1 MTKTIYLDNEL
12 LDNIDMS
19 DDMKIIGCYHDYY
32 DKPSGQEH
40 YRLLKYIAK
49 NIGGHIVEIG
59 THCGT
64 SAVALATATEHDVI
78 TYDIG
83 DVKENDLSHI
93 KNLTFRLCEFTD
105 DVDYINAHATS
116 TPAGDVGE
124 LGAIRNVFANRHIP
138 AISST
143 KALSGHSLGAAAVNE
158 AIFCLLMMDQNFLCA
173 SANITTLDE
182 QANGLP
188 IILKRIDNAK
198 VNLVMSNSF
207 GFGGTNATLLFRRYS

>member
-40 YRLLKYIAK
+40 YRLLKYFAK

-78 TYDIG
+78 TYDIS

-105 DVDYINAHATS
+105 DVDYKEKILNSKMIFIDAPHTGEFEQMCYDWLVENNYKGI
-116 TPAGDVGE
+116 TIWDDIHLNEEMKIFWNGVEQNKMDVSDYG
-124 LGAIRNVFANRHIP
+124 HITGTG
-138 AISST
+138 I
-143 KALSGHSLGAAAVNE
+143 
-158 AIFCLLMMDQNFLCA
+158 IFFSDDIEIGLL
-173 SANITTLDE
+173 
-182 QANGLP
+182 
-188 IILKRIDNAK
+188 
-198 VNLVMSNSF
+198 
-207 GFGGTNATLLFRRYS
+207 